1 MVSIHPRTS
10 PPKIC
15 KIKICKILKN
25 VSNLKFCQFP
35 QQVRVAW
42 FSFSTVCDRAL
53 GAGDYLAIAE
63 AFPTVFLDDVPNLT
77 LQERDQV

>member
-1 MVSIHPRTS
+1 MLHSAYFLPKFGLDTAIDEPAKMV
-10 PPKIC
+10 KC
-15 KIKICKILKN
+15 
-25 VSNLKFCQFP
+25 CQFP

-42 FSFSTVCDRAL
+42 FSFATVCDRAL